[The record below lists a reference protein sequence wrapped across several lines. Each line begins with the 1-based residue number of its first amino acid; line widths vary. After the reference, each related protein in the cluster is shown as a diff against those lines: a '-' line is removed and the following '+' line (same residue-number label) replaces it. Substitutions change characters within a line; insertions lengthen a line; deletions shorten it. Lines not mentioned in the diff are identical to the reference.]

1 MIDVSF
7 TPFPFLTTENYSLRN
22 LMPADEQE
30 IFALRSSDE
39 INKYLD
45 RPKAH
50 TLDDARNFITKIIN
64 GIAKNESIFWV
75 VTPKD
80 ESKLLGTICLW
91 KISKDKTK
99 AEIGYEL
106 LPENHGKGIMQ
117 EVIPRVLQFGFEEI
131 KLEMI
136 EAELSPRNLKSVRL
150 LEKNNFTLAAVNE
163 ENPDSVVYALKR
175 TKS

>member
-1 MIDVSF
+1 
-7 TPFPFLTTENYSLRN
+7 
-22 LMPADEQE
+22 MPADEQE

-45 RPKAH
+45 RPKAN
-50 TLDDARNFITKIIN
+50 TLDEARNFINKIIN

-91 KISKDKTK
+91 KISKDEAK

-163 ENPDSVVYALKR
+163 ESPDSVVYALKR

>member
-1 MIDVSF
+1 M
-7 TPFPFLTTENYSLRN
+7 RN

-45 RPKAH
+45 RPKAN
-50 TLDDARNFITKIIN
+50 TLDEARNFITKIIN

-91 KISKDKTK
+91 KISKDEAK

-163 ENPDSVVYALKR
+163 ESPDSVVYALKR

>member
-1 MIDVSF
+1 
-7 TPFPFLTTENYSLRN
+7 
-22 LMPADEQE
+22 MPADEQE

-45 RPKAH
+45 RPKAN
-50 TLDDARNFITKIIN
+50 TLDEARNFITKIIN

-91 KISKDKTK
+91 KISKDEAK

-163 ENPDSVVYALKR
+163 ESPDSVVYALKR

>member
-1 MIDVSF
+1 
-7 TPFPFLTTENYSLRN
+7 
-22 LMPADEQE
+22 MPADEQE

-45 RPKAH
+45 RPKAN
-50 TLDDARNFITKIIN
+50 TLEEARNFITKIIN

-91 KISKDKTK
+91 KISKDEAK

-163 ENPDSVVYALKR
+163 ESPDSVVYALKR

>member
-7 TPFPFLTTENYSLRN
+7 TPFPFLTTENYTLRN
-22 LMPADEQE
+22 LMPEDAQE

-75 VTPKD
+75 VTPKG
-80 ESKLLGTICLW
+80 ESNFSDQFVSGKFQERKGRRKSALSCFR
-91 KISKDKTK
+91 KITAKESCRK
-99 AEIGYEL
+99 
-106 LPENHGKGIMQ
+106 
-117 EVIPRVLQFGFEEI
+117 
-131 KLEMI
+131 
-136 EAELSPRNLKSVRL
+136 
-150 LEKNNFTLAAVNE
+150 
-163 ENPDSVVYALKR
+163 
-175 TKS
+175 